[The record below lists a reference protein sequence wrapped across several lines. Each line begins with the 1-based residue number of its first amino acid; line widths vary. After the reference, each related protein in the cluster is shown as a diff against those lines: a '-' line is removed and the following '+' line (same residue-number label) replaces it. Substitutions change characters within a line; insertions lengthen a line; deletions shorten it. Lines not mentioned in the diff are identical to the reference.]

1 MKGEG
6 SRLVGTF
13 GGAGFEEGKLS
24 SPTFCARDGEGRLL
38 VSDTMNGR
46 VQVFDAAG
54 NFVRS
59 FGTYGQGLGRF
70 ARPKGIAVDGQGRI
84 YVADSWQNVIQVFDE
99 RGQFEAILTDER
111 GELLDLGSPSGIAI
125 DGNRVYIAE
134 RLSRRLQIREFLD
147 EP

>member
-1 MKGEG
+1 M
-6 SRLVGTF
+6 
-13 GGAGFEEGKLS
+13 EGKLS
-24 SPTFCARDGEGRLL
+24 SPTFCARDGEGHLL

-99 RGQFEAILTDER
+99 QGRFEAILTDES